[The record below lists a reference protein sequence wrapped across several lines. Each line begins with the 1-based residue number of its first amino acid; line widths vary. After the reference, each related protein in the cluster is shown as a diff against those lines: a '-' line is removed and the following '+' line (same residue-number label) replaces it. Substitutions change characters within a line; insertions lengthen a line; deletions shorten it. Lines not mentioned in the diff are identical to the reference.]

1 MTDRERTDRES
12 SEADDRPKVKVT
24 DRRRV
29 RPDEAAPASAGAA
42 GPSPPTDAGAA
53 KQAAEGPPRDE
64 VAEYR
69 EHLQRLQAEFANYR
83 KRVLR
88 EQTQAIEMA
97 AEPLVR
103 KLLEVLDE
111 FELALMA
118 AEQKP
123 DFEKFHRGVELV
135 YAKLQEA
142 LRSEGVERI
151 NAEGR
156 AFDPTEHEALMGSA
170 GGDDEPVVHD
180 VFRQGYKLRG
190 RVIRPAG
197 VRVGYP
203 SVSHATDDKDE
214 GQGSTSERAGAS
226 GSPQESGGTG
236 GSRSEREGASG
247 SPQESGGT
255 GGSRSEREG
264 ASGSPQE
271 N

>member
-1 MTDRERTDRES
+1 VTDRDRTEREPSDAE
-12 SEADDRPKVKVT
+12 DRPKVKVT

-29 RPDEAAPASAGAA
+29 RADEAAPGGAGAA
-42 GPSPPTDAGAA
+42 APADAGIPEQPMT
-53 KQAAEGPPRDE
+53 QATRDE

-88 EQTQAIEMA
+88 EQTQAIERA

-142 LRSEGVERI
+142 LRSEGLERI
-151 NAEGR
+151 DAAGR
-156 AFDPTEHEALMGSA
+156 DFDPEEHEALMGSA
-170 GGDDEPVVHD
+170 GGEGEPVVAD

-190 RVIRPAG
+190 HVIRPAG
-197 VRVGYP
+197 VRVG
-203 SVSHATDDKDE
+203 HRDD
-214 GQGSTSERAGAS
+214 
-226 GSPQESGGTG
+226 
-236 GSRSEREGASG
+236 EGASG
-247 SPQESGGT
+247 
-255 GGSRSEREG
+255 R
-264 ASGSPQE
+264 
-271 N
+271 